1 MFCYPGD
8 EIPNYF
14 ISHIDPGTSINI
26 ELPSNWSDANFF
38 GFAFCFVLNLRE
50 VAYVK
55 LFDHIKIECVLSF
68 ITSTITSDVEYRY
81 KVPVKWDFQ
90 CSTLNS
96 DHVLILYDHDLSCK
110 MLQENFGANWSS
122 ISNATKA
129 SFYFRLSL
137 HYVDGSQYS
146 DFQEG
151 DGWLSELAC
160 SRCWK
165 IIKKCGV
172 WLIYDQEDGGK
183 LMDIDQSSQVSQ
195 GSTREFPPTKLKFV
209 AKL

>member
-8 EIPNYF
+8 DIPNYF

-26 ELPSNWSDANFF
+26 ELPSNWSDANFL

-55 LFDHIKIECVLSF
+55 LFDHIKIECVFSF
-68 ITSTITSDVEYRY
+68 MNDEGNVPYPY
-81 KVPVKWDFQ
+81 KVPVKWDFR
-90 CSTLNS
+90 CSKLTS
-96 DHVLILYDHDLSCK
+96 DHVLILYDYDLSDK

-122 ISNATKA
+122 ISLFTKA

-137 HYVDGSQYS
+137 QFVDVSQHS
-146 DFQEG
+146 DFRES
-151 DGWLSELAC
+151 DGWSPQLAFN
-160 SRCWK
+160 RCRK
-165 IIKKCGV
+165 IITKRGV
-172 WLIYDQEDGGK
+172 WLIYDQEDGEK
-183 LMDIDQSSQVSQ
+183 LMDLDQNSQVSG
-195 GSTREFPPTKLKFV
+195 GSTHEFPPTKLKLV